1 MLFSS
6 ALQKDVVPK
15 MQVEKLSPELI
26 SAQWKMENK
35 KGVSHETIY
44 KFIWKPK
51 FSNRKEHHA
60 FKKMYKLLKHGERRR
75 KRGNYK
81 DNWGLIP
88 GRISIEKR
96 SALADRRKRLGDI
109 EVDLIIGKNHQGGL
123 LVMLDRASL
132 VTTIDKINYKKPQHV
147 KKLILKRMKKNGHLK
162 TMTFDNDQAF
172 GLSVENRNGVIR
184 RFYPKKTDFNKVTA
198 YDIKKVNND

>member
-26 SAQWKMENK
+26 SAQWKKENK

-172 GLSVENRNGVIR
+172 GLSVENRNGVII